1 MPISNLDLN
10 QNNLNRNGVFNA
22 STQSAPYNQLFHNI
36 GSTSLKGK
44 KVALQKAS
52 LYRSWA
58 SISSDNNTFQISFPT
73 GTTTYTDVNVVIPV
87 NRNFE
92 TIDELDNFLKTVMI
106 ANKMYLINNT
116 TGDYLYWMSFVANP
130 TAYGVSL
137 IQALV
142 PTSLPTGYTAPS
154 GFIGYPTASRTMKLT
169 TDASKFNLLIGYQAS
184 TTFSGGATAKTF
196 DSTFCPQLNPVSSF
210 RISINIANN
219 PLALNNDST
228 IIYTDT
234 SAGVDWGSI
243 IEIEPNNLVWYDITT
258 DSNLVIVS
266 ITDQNGYP
274 LNIRDPQIDVLLLID
289 SGL

>member
-1 MPISNLDLN
+1 MPISNLELN
-10 QNNLNRNGVFNA
+10 QNNLNRNGVFDA
-22 STQSAPYNQLFHNI
+22 STQPAPYNKLYYNI

-44 KVALQKAS
+44 KVALQKAN

-87 NRNFE
+87 NKNFE
-92 TIDELDNFLKTVMI
+92 TIEELDNFLKTVMI
-106 ANKMYLINNT
+106 ANGMYLINSS
-116 TGDYLYWMSFVANP
+116 TGDYLYWMSLVANP

-137 IQALV
+137 IQTLV
-142 PTSLPTGYTAPS
+142 PTSLPSGYTAPS
-154 GFIGYPTASRTMKLT
+154 GFIGYPTASRTMKFT
-169 TDASKFNLLIGYQAS
+169 TDASKFNLLIGYTAS

-196 DSTFCPQLNPVSSF
+196 DSTFAPQLNPVSSF
-210 RISINIANN
+210 RICVNIANN

-243 IEIEPNNLVWYDITT
+243 IEIEPNNLIWYDVAT

-266 ITDQNGYP
+266 FNDQNGNP
-274 LNIRDPQIDVLLLID
+274 LNVRDPQISVLLLISD
-289 SGL
+289 